1 MARKKRPSEGKSNIY
16 NGEWYLDSLS
26 KHFGLSEPPKDNDEF
41 INSGLKDKLDATL
54 ASSDYRFE
62 YILHDEDKVD
72 EETILAQFQR
82 GVDEEDRYEVGDDKK
97 AHIHYM
103 LGTDKK
109 VTLRTVRNN
118 MTTLFD
124 KDKDAMPTG
133 LIEIT
138 NDVADMQMY
147 MTHDSFSSRKAGKH
161 QYPKDRLVTINNFD
175 YRNYLNYSK
184 VERKSGYR
192 LVMFAI
198 DEFHL
203 TNAGELNEY
212 IRSHQFEVGMISMDL
227 FLDVFSA
234 YNAAISTALRGQYQ
248 MIYGRKDIDDDRKAQ
263 KENFDNLANEIRK
276 GFDKLDHLK

>member
-1 MARKKRPSEGKSNIY
+1 MARKKRPLEGKSNIY

-82 GVDEEDRYEVGDDKK
+82 GVDEEDRYEVGDNKK
-97 AHIHYM
+97 PHIHCM
-103 LGTDKK
+103 IGTDKK
-109 VTLRTVRNN
+109 VTLKTVRRN

-138 NDVADMQMY
+138 NDVADMQSY
-147 MTHDSFSSRKAGKH
+147 LTHDSFSSRKAGKH

-175 YRNYLNYSK
+175 YHNYLNYSK

-192 LVMFAI
+192 FVMNLINDAQL
-198 DEFHL
+198 E
-203 TNAGELNEY
+203 NMGQLNRY
-212 IRSHQFEVGMISMDL
+212 VRSHQGEPGMIDL
-227 FLDVFSA
+227 DLYLEVRSA
-234 YNAAISTALRGQYQ
+234 YNAPITAELVGVYQ
-248 MIYGRKDIDDDRKAQ
+248 MLYGRKDIEEANNIQ
-263 KENFDNLANEIRK
+263 KTGFETVANSVDK
-276 GFDKLDHLK
+276 LVDKLDHLK